1 MDDDDAAGT
10 VRDVTDDVSTVIS
23 PSRRAVD
30 FSISSL
36 LSSQVGRASTS
47 ERSDG
52 QLPFNCSHVANP
64 AALLPHRL
72 AAAAVWYPWL
82 HGVASLQSATSK
94 HHLTYRKFSSKH
106 VHHCQLGIYVNFE
119 GFGRLQLYCRE

>member
-36 LSSQVGRASTS
+36 LSSQVGRATS
-47 ERSDG
+47 ERSDR
-52 QLPFNCSHVANP
+52 QLPFNCSHVADP

-94 HHLTYRKFSSKH
+94 HHLTYRKFSSEH
-106 VHHCQLGIYVNFE
+106 VHHCQLGIYAPTK
-119 GFGRLQLYCRE
+119 C